1 MNAFSVFLYPFKP
14 IIGTKKTNKKHGQK
28 KCNTFKAALRS
39 EHRCREQRREIHT
52 INISNKMWNLLE
64 FYFIYTST
72 DIPVVLLLVKYVPQ
86 YIYMERYGP
95 QELSWER
102 LNILG
107 ANEVSSKI
115 ARPTLKGVSI
125 SINGLLAC
133 SNLRNPV
140 PFVNPLSPDI
150 NICPHISIFVCC
162 PHFSYDTTWEN
173 LFKHQDIP
181 SLVIISF
188 ILVSCM
194 FDQSV
199 IL

>member
-1 MNAFSVFLYPFKP
+1 MGQRRK
-14 IIGTKKTNKKHGQK
+14 KKHEDKK

-39 EHRCREQRREIHT
+39 GHRCHEHRREIHT
-52 INISNKMWNLLE
+52 INISNKTVEFAGNLSDT
-64 FYFIYTST
+64 FT

-107 ANEVSSKI
+107 ANDVSSKI
-115 ARPTLKGVSI
+115 ARPTLMGISI

-140 PFVNPLSPDI
+140 PFVNPLSRYI
-150 NICPHISIFVCC
+150 NIHCTYSSYCC
-162 PHFSYDTTWEN
+162 PQFSYDTTWEN
-173 LFKHQDIP
+173 LFKHQEIS

-188 ILVSCM
+188 ILVTHM
-194 FDQSV
+194 FDPSV